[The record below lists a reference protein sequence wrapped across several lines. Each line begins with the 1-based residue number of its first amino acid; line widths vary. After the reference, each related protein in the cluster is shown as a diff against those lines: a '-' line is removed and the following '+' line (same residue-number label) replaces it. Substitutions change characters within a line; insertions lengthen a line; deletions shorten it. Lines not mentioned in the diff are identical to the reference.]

1 MDRSYK
7 YINTEFYKMQGI
19 FMEQKENKKSLRFFW
34 LKLEENFFKDPKIK
48 KLRKLP
54 GGDTLA
60 LIYLELMLLS
70 IENNGILVYEG
81 LEDSF
86 EAELSLKI
94 DEDEDSILIVL
105 NFLRQYNLLIEIENA
120 STFSL
125 TQNNWSIGSETQS
138 ARYKRNAKNN
148 EIGNF
153 PPNFHQISEKIG
165 NVKKKEKKQKK
176 KEEELELELELEKE
190 LDTATTT
197 QARAREELKYQCVRA
212 KDGGAYLF
220 ISDNQIE
227 ALYSNYS
234 QETLGYYLNK
244 MNELSMNGY
253 KHGCSDYEYI
263 IQLIKED
270 RRT

>member
-1 MDRSYK
+1 
-7 YINTEFYKMQGI
+7 
-19 FMEQKENKKSLRFFW
+19 MELTENKKTMRYFW
-34 LKLEENFFKDPKIK
+34 LKLEKNFFGDPKIK

-60 LIYLELMLLS
+60 IIYLELMLLS
-70 IENNGILVYEG
+70 IENDGILIYEG
-81 LEDSF
+81 LENTF
-86 EAELSLKI
+86 EAELSLTI
-94 DEDEDSILIVL
+94 DEDEKSILIVL
-105 NFLRQYNLLIEIENA
+105 NFLQQYNLLIEIQDRKN
-120 STFSL
+120 FCL

-176 KEEELELELELEKE
+176 KEEELEKELEKE
-190 LDTATTT
+190 LESDNSTTT
-197 QARAREELKYQCVRA
+197 AQAREELKYQYVSA
-212 KDGGAYLF
+212 EGGGSYLF
-220 ISDNQIE
+220 ISDAQVE
-227 ALYSNYS
+227 ALYSTYS
-234 QETLGYYLNK
+234 QETLGYYLMK
-244 MNELSMNGY
+244 MTELCIHGY

-263 IQLIKED
+263 IRLINED

>member
-1 MDRSYK
+1 
-7 YINTEFYKMQGI
+7 
-19 FMEQKENKKSLRFFW
+19 MEQKENQKSLRFFW

-176 KEEELELELELEKE
+176 KEEELELELEKELEKE
-190 LDTATTT
+190 KNTTT
-197 QARAREELKYQCVRA
+197 TTTAQACACDELKYQCVSA
-212 KDGGAYLF
+212 EGGGAYLF
-220 ISDNQIE
+220 ISDAQIE
-227 ALYSNYS
+227 ALFTTYS
-234 QETLGYYLNK
+234 QETLGYYLLK